1 VYIDL
6 NMVRAGVVEH
16 PVQWANSGFREIQ
29 QTPGRYRL
37 IDVAGLLGLCGF
49 SKKAEFQQAQRQWVK
64 VALRNESAVR
74 DARWS
79 ESVAVGSL
87 AFVEEV
93 KVELGAK
100 ALHREVEQVNGTYA

>member
-1 VYIDL
+1 
-6 NMVRAGVVEH
+6 
-16 PVQWANSGFREIQ
+16 
-29 QTPGRYRL
+29 
-37 IDVAGLLGLCGF
+37 
-49 SKKAEFQQAQRQWVK
+49 

-100 ALHREVEQVNGTYA
+100 ALHREVEQAPLGYPLQTVAAFLI